1 VNTLTQN
8 QLILAAL
15 LDGDELT
22 PLDALNRFK
31 CFRLAAR
38 VSDLRREGWPI
49 ETRTGTE
56 NGKRFA
62 VYYIAWPAN
71 LPRPR
76 VVPWHSNSE
85 IAGVRP

>member
-1 VNTLTQN
+1 VNALTQN

-22 PLDALNRFK
+22 PLDALDRFK

-62 VYYIAWPAN
+62 VYFLSRPGD
-71 LPRPR
+71 LPMPHAVRFDNGAAAVFRP
-76 VVPWHSNSE
+76 
-85 IAGVRP
+85 